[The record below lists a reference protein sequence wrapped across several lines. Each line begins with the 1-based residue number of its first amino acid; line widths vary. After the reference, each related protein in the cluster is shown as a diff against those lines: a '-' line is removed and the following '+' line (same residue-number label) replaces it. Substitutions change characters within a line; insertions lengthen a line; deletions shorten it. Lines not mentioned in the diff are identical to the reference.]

1 MTTNRSQVEPTPR
14 SGRLLLR
21 LPAELH
27 TRAAQ
32 QAAAQGMSLNRW
44 LLAMLSVSLADPVDD
59 AVRDTGRSASR
70 RLHKR

>member
-1 MTTNRSQVEPTPR
+1 MRNESHHEPTLR

-32 QAAAQGMSLNRW
+32 QAAARGMSLNRW
-44 LLAMLSVSLADPVDD
+44 LLDMLAVSLADPARD

-70 RLHKR
+70 RPHTR